1 MAWIYPYISD
11 TFTLYQGDTRIIR
24 LSLALWLADDF
35 TKKVPFGKINVK
47 MKKGDIH
54 IDDCDKGVKA
64 GFLKA
69 VKNPSGYYIFTE
81 LTQTKYSLCINS
93 DYYFPE
99 KRIIN
104 GIQDII
110 LEFDNTGPA
119 KNATETR
126 LKDTTN
132 LKSGDTVEFQNILY
146 KREQRKIN
154 NIENDRT
161 ISWDKELKYDFT
173 VKGSIIRVLRLL
185 EFDSTGPAGNTTD
198 VKLKDASKLKP
209 DDIVEFQNPRGD
221 IEQRKVID
229 IENKHTIVWYKKLK
243 YDFSVTGST
252 IRVLNYIIDEI
263 PLKPRPTYPFPD
275 HAILVRGSIYDSD
288 NEPVSNA
295 KVEVEDQIETKSD
308 KNGEFVLY
316 FKKIAPP
323 VQIKINDIIQPSEIS
338 LEKGR
343 AVNLGKIIF
352 S

>member
-11 TFTLYQGDTRIIR
+11 TFTLYQGETRITR

-35 TKKVPFGKINVK
+35 TNKVPFGKIKVK

-54 IDDCDKGVKA
+54 IDDCDTGVKA

-69 VKNPSGYYIFTE
+69 VKNLSGYYIFTE

-99 KRIIN
+99 KRTIKEIK
-104 GIQDII
+104 DII
-110 LEFDNTGPA
+110 LEFDNIGPA
-119 KNATETR
+119 KDATETR
-126 LKDTTN
+126 LKDIPN
-132 LKSGDTVEFQNILY
+132 LKNGDTVEFQNIWY
-146 KREQRKIN
+146 EREQRKIN

-161 ISWDKELKYDFT
+161 ISWDKKLKYDFT
-173 VKGSIIRVLRLL
+173 VKGSIVRVLRLL
-185 EFDSTGPAGNTTD
+185 EFDSTGPAENTTD

-221 IEQRKVID
+221 MEQRKITD
-229 IENKHTIVWYKKLK
+229 IKNNHTIVWNKILK

-252 IRVLNYIIDEI
+252 VRVLNFIIDEI
-263 PLKPRPTYPFPD
+263 PLKPRPLYPFPD
-275 HAILVRGSIYDSD
+275 HAILVRGLIFDSD
-288 NEPVSNA
+288 NEPLSNA

-316 FKKIAPP
+316 FEKITPP
-323 VQIKINDIIQPSEIS
+323 VQIKINDTIQPGEIN

-343 AVNLGKIIF
+343 TVNLGKIIF